1 MTIAPHIL
9 ANLEPFENSVYVL
22 DGKCE
27 GWHEFKTSKETV
39 DYMSLLVMNEID
51 FVLNPMW

>member
-9 ANLEPFENSVYVL
+9 ANLEPAENSVYVL
-22 DGKCE
+22 EGKCE

-51 FVLNPMW
+51 FVLNPTW